1 MTVDV
6 RQYVNGVKSF
16 VEEATKAVV
25 KEQVGPIRCVSKKVI
40 QTS

>member
-16 VEEATKAVV
+16 VEEAAKVDV
-25 KEQVGPIRCVSKKVI
+25 IDQVGPRGVCVS
-40 QTS
+40 